1 MRTLLSSR
9 SLAWRSHSQWQRYMG
24 IPARAGKSAFSTSRS
39 VYSANPTS
47 TLGKLEGLK
56 NLLKISEE
64 VQDALATNK
73 PVVALESTIY
83 THGAISDLRLEEIVR
98 QHGGVPAVV
107 GILNGVPTVGL
118 LPDEV
123 TRMVEGSAKK
133 VSRRHIAYLVGMVR
147 TPLMIGFSTDTL

>member
-1 MRTLLSSR
+1 
-9 SLAWRSHSQWQRYMG
+9 MG
-24 IPARAGKSAFSTSRS
+24 TPGRAGKNAFSTSRS
-39 VYSANPTS
+39 AYSANTTS

-56 NLLKISEE
+56 DLLKISEE

-83 THGAISDLRLEEIVR
+83 THGAITDLRLEEIVR

-107 GILNGVPTVGL
+107 GILDGVPSVGL
-118 LPDEV
+118 LPDDV

-133 VSRRHIAYLVGMVR
+133 VSRRDIAYLVGMVR
-147 TPLMIGFSTDTL
+147 TPPMIDFSTNAL